1 MRDEGTIGPT
11 KSPAFYLCACGFIGH
26 VGVGPVLGSEQ
37 GPGPLCERCNMNP
50 SRICD
55 VRRGE
60 QIVVDTIG

>member
-50 SRICD
+50 SRIC
-55 VRRGE
+55 VGCATFAE
-60 QIVVDTIG
+60 ASK